1 MGDYRLK
8 SGKLEFVKGLVEGGR
23 NREVGKFDEQVVFLI
38 QGVAGGVVANVLE
51 VFKAEMEVAAG
62 CKSKAAFEGGLNFI
76 PAFFYQFGNERMGG
90 MGVRSAD
97 DVGDAVG
104 DSHFG
109 HSAGDIEGIGT
120 VVEARKY
127 VAMHVDHVLRRIAQ
141 RRVENNG
148 RGGGEK
154 QNKRSSNRIGPPIAM
169 STPELNETI
178 LFKIREDPR
187 ITPLGRFLRK
197 YSLDELPQ
205 LWNVLIGDM
214 SLVGPR
220 PPLPEEYE
228 QYSIEC
234 LQRLQVKPGITGLW
248 QVTARQSSSFNDY
261 VSLDLQ
267 YVENWSLWW
276 DLKILA
282 QTIPAVFSGTGC

>member
-1 MGDYRLK
+1 MGDFLGGFPELPKQGLAGDLRVTALLQPAEEALGLCADQRIALGMSDYWLK
-8 SGKLEFVKGLVEGGR
+8 SGKLKLVKGLVEGGR

-62 CKSKAAFEGGLNFI
+62 GESKAAFEGGLNFI
-76 PAFFYQFGNERMGG
+76 SALFYQFGNEGMGG
-90 MGVRSAD
+90 MGVRRAD

-109 HSAGDIEGIGT
+109 HRAGDIEGIGT

-169 STPELNETI
+169 STLELNETVPQA
-178 LFKIREDPR
+178 E
-187 ITPLGRFLRK
+187 IT
-197 YSLDELPQ
+197 
-205 LWNVLIGDM
+205 
-214 SLVGPR
+214 
-220 PPLPEEYE
+220 
-228 QYSIEC
+228 
-234 LQRLQVKPGITGLW
+234 
-248 QVTARQSSSFNDY
+248 
-261 VSLDLQ
+261 
-267 YVENWSLWW
+267 
-276 DLKILA
+276 
-282 QTIPAVFSGTGC
+282 

>member
-1 MGDYRLK
+1 
-8 SGKLEFVKGLVEGGR
+8 
-23 NREVGKFDEQVVFLI
+23 
-38 QGVAGGVVANVLE
+38 
-51 VFKAEMEVAAG
+51 
-62 CKSKAAFEGGLNFI
+62 
-76 PAFFYQFGNERMGG
+76 
-90 MGVRSAD
+90 
-97 DVGDAVG
+97 
-104 DSHFG
+104 
-109 HSAGDIEGIGT
+109 
-120 VVEARKY
+120 
-127 VAMHVDHVLRRIAQ
+127 MHVDHVLRRIAQ

-169 STPELNETI
+169 STPELDETI